1 MFNQTH
7 DTMTTLADAERY
19 IDSFARPSG
28 YSTYAW
34 KVTKK
39 VALEVWDS
47 YLNNRPYSRPLNY
60 YCPEFYTMIQTPE
73 GSPLVPGGA
82 IRRY

>member
-1 MFNQTH
+1 MHTI
-7 DTMTTLADAERY
+7 ADAQRY
-19 IDSFARPSG
+19 IDSFARPVG

-60 YCPEFYTMIQTPE
+60 YCQEFYRMIQTPE
-73 GSPLVPGGA
+73 GQHIVPGGYL
-82 IRRY
+82 RQY